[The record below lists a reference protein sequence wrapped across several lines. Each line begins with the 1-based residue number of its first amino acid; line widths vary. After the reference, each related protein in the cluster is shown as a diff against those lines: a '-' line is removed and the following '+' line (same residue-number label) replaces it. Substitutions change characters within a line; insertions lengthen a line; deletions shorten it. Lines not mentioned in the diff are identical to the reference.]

1 MDFYVVLCNDVLIQ
15 ILHSA
20 KRHQL
25 ATLQQMGRRFLYVV
39 DVHFVEKPFMIF
51 CLWNCEQYDVS
62 SFNRAFAGEFTP

>member
-1 MDFYVVLCNDVLIQ
+1 MDFYVVVCNDVLIQ

-39 DVHFVEKPFMIF
+39 DVHFGEKPFMVLN
-51 CLWNCEQYDVS
+51 LWIRDLFGVS
-62 SFNRAFAGEFTP
+62 SFYRAFLR

>member
-1 MDFYVVLCNDVLIQ
+1 MDFYVVVCNDVLIQ

-39 DVHFVEKPFMIF
+39 DVHFDEKPFMVLN
-51 CLWNCEQYDVS
+51 LWIRDLFGVS
-62 SFNRAFAGEFTP
+62 SFYRAFLR

>member
-39 DVHFVEKPFMIF
+39 DVHFGEKPFMVLN
-51 CLWNCEQYDVS
+51 LWNREKYEVS
-62 SFNRAFAGEFTP
+62 SFYRALLH